1 MKRKLKLTN
10 DDLNLPGAECKSLS
24 NPEETIPNKEIED
37 LKTPK
42 ALTPEERKKVLKL
55 FSKYFFIEIVSARAN
70 IFKSRIEALKSA
82 DSAFNEALLHAQNS
96 YISYNMSLLDKY
108 AKAKRDN
115 DWRAIKY
122 KLSIASKNFSE
133 TKFNRDDAT
142 KDRPNQA
149 INIVINSKSLQISQT
164 EALKTIGTEKSKP
177 ETVSLQLLK
186 KLKPHTTNG

>member
-24 NPEETIPNKEIED
+24 NPNEVIPNKEKESPKAD
-37 LKTPK
+37 K

-70 IFKSRIEALKSA
+70 IFKSRIEALKNA

-96 YISYNMSLLDKY
+96 YISYNMQLLDKY

-133 TKFNRDDAT
+133 TIADQPNRSPKDHRNWEEQARNRIVTTT
-142 KDRPNQA
+142 KE
-149 INIVINSKSLQISQT
+149 S
-164 EALKTIGTEKSKP
+164 
-177 ETVSLQLLK
+177 
-186 KLKPHTTNG
+186 